1 MNITFDISFII
12 LNTISIL
19 LINEI
24 QNLLLFNDI
33 SIQFFLMEQ
42 LKIVI
47 FSQNFFIIF
56 NIISKITV
64 LNKIANNS
72 FFNKI
77 SIYNI
82 NKIHI
87 SLI

>member
-72 FFNKI
+72 F
-77 SIYNI
+77 
-82 NKIHI
+82 
-87 SLI
+87 LIKYQFIILIKFIFH